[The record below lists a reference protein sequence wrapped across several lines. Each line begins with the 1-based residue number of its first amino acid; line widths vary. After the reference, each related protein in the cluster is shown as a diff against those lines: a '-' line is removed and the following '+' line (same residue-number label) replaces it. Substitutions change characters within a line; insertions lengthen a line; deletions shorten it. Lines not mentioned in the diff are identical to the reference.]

1 MNKYRHIHVRF
12 KDNGTTYTYRVPSSY
27 KIAKGQFVVV
37 LGHEG
42 KCILQV
48 REVLEDYVEKQG
60 IKYKSIY
67 GIVRLVKEPK
77 PVGLVAQELPKKS
90 VVTLQDLY
98 ELIES

>member
-1 MNKYRHIHVRF
+1 MNKYRHVHVRF
-12 KDNGTTYTYRVPSSY
+12 KDNGTTYTYRVPNKY

-48 REVLEDYVEKQG
+48 REVLEDYVEKLG

-67 GIVRLVKEPK
+67 GIVNLVVDSK
-77 PVGLVAQELPKKS
+77 
-90 VVTLQDLY
+90 
-98 ELIES
+98 